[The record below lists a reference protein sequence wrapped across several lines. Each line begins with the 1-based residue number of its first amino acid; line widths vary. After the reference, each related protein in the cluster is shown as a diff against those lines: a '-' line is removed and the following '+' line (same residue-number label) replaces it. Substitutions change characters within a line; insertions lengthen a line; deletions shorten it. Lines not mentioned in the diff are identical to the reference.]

1 MRTQMNEG
9 FKKDL
14 EAIVKPLEDS
24 RIILNG
30 IAEDKMK
37 MVGAVLDAIG
47 GDYTVTFQTPYI
59 IIELEPKLSYNRQ
72 LFKYNVFNGDFL
84 TEELG

>member
-1 MRTQMNEG
+1 MNEA

-14 EAIVKPLEDS
+14 EAIIRPLEES

-37 MVGAVLDAIG
+37 IVGAVLDAIG
-47 GDYTVTFQTPYI
+47 GDYKVYYQAPYI
-59 IIELEPKLSYNRQ
+59 VIELEPKLSYNRQ
-72 LFKYNVFNGDFL
+72 LFKYNVFNRDFL